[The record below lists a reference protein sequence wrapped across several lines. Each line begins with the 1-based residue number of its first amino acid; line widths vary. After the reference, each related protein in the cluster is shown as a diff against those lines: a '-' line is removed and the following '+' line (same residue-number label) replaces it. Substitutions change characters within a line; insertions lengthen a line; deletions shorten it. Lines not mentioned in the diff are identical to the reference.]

1 LDPLKLQAKWP
12 PCERPMNV
20 KVKLFGTLS
29 QRFPGYDLQ
38 RGLEVDLPEG
48 ARVGDLIALLGFS
61 DRNKPVVAMDSLI
74 RSPRDELSEG
84 AVVNVFQAVYGG

>member
-1 LDPLKLQAKWP
+1 MI
-12 PCERPMNV
+12 RI

-29 QRFPGYDLQ
+29 QKFPGYDLQ

-48 ARVGDLIALLGFS
+48 ARVDDLLARLGLS

-74 RSPRDELSEG
+74 RSPQDELLEG
-84 AVVNVFQAVYGG
+84 AVVNLFQAVYGG